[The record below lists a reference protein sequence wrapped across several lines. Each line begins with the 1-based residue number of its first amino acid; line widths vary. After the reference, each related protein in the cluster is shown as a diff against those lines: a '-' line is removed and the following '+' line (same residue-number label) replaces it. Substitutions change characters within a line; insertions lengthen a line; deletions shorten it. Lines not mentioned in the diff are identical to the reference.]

1 MDTRSSLNPHY
12 FSPLST
18 LCKTMLEKRTQV
30 QRNVPPTPRALREGK
45 KQPHEFNKN
54 AQTQV
59 TDRRRQQQGSSDL
72 HVLLLPLP
80 LPSSGSRPTS
90 TPSTTRTRAGSPCP
104 GGCCGAGRW
113 LGFAL
118 VPAGAPSA
126 AAVHALHVPPRLHL
140 VGGHAADARRAEAV
154 VLGLDAAQAA
164 QALVAGLLGRGTS
177 TSESRVRRWEAPPRP
192 NTASR
197 THTPCA

>member
-1 MDTRSSLNPHY
+1 MN
-12 FSPLST
+12 ST
-18 LCKTMLEKRTQV
+18 SKHTQATNR
-30 QRNVPPTPRALREGK
+30 Q
-45 KQPHEFNKN
+45 
-54 AQTQV
+54 
-59 TDRRRQQQGSSDL
+59 RQQQGSSDL

-80 LPSSGSRPTS
+80 LPCSGSRPTS
-90 TPSTTRTRAGSPCP
+90 TPSTTRTRTRAGSPCP

-118 VPAGAPSA
+118 VPAGTPSA

-140 VGGHAADARRAEAV
+140 VGGHAADARCAEAV

-177 TSESRVRRWEAPPRP
+177 TNDSRVRQGEAPPRP
-192 NTASR
+192 NQRSLAYTN
-197 THTPCA
+197 THPVRNSPLSSDGCTLLRMTR